1 MEKRSLLKTIFTA
14 DISAEIRKP
23 LSELTL
29 ERLRARLAPVLKMIN
44 QLAEKEEVDA
54 KTIAAYTL
62 QLTSNESKDE
72 STTNVCKEIITKGKI
87 AEDS

>member
-1 MEKRSLLKTIFTA
+1 
-14 DISAEIRKP
+14 
-23 LSELTL
+23 
-29 ERLRARLAPVLKMIN
+29 MIN

-62 QLTSNESKDE
+62 QLTSNESKNE
-72 STTNVCKEIITKGKI
+72 SSTNVCKEIITKGKI